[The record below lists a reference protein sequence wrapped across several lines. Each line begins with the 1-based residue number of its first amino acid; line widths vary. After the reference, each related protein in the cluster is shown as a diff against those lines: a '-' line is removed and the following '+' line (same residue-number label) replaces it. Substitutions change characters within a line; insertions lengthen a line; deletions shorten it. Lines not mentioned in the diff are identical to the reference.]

1 MAKPP
6 KDAKGSNSGTPVER
20 RNRVRPVGDLLPE
33 VGGTAFRRFGFL
45 QGALLTRW
53 REVVGPVYARW
64 SVPQSIRFPRGSRLG
79 GTLIV
84 RAQGPFALQLQHVAP
99 QLIERANRILGAGVI
114 SELKLVQ
121 GDVPPPEPA
130 PSAPSQ
136 PQGPAAGATNLSG
149 VADPELR
156 RALESL
162 SAALAHTR
170 GPPRIG

>member
-6 KDAKGSNSGTPVER
+6 KDAKETRLAEPPAR
-20 RNRVRPVGDLLPE
+20 RNQARPVGELLPD
-33 VGGTAFRRFGFL
+33 VGATAFRRFGFL
-45 QGALLTRW
+45 QGALVARW

-64 SVPQSIRFPRGSRLG
+64 SVPQSIRFPRGSRLS

-99 QLIERANRILGAGVI
+99 QVIDRANRILGAGVI
-114 SELKLVQ
+114 GGLKLVQ
-121 GDVPPPEPA
+121 GDVPAPDRVSPAPQAPEPA
-130 PSAPSQ
+130 
-136 PQGPAAGATNLSG
+136 AGLTNLSG
-149 VADPELR
+149 VADPDLR
-156 RALESL
+156 RALEDL